1 LYPGWFSGARVLRW
15 PGFPHAA
22 FTPRQVV
29 AGEFHHKLG
38 PAGPLFLWTGLQ
50 RAPRTSNASIIL
62 KLQGLPANKRSS
74 GRPYHCWLPSPP
86 LICPVGRAEDGA
98 LVRTMNDSL
107 QRASGAP
114 QPAPRLEQATPRES
128 RALNRLPFY
137 ALMLTLLA
145 ALSTGAG
152 YLVARLEIPT
162 ARWLHLST
170 ALASAPIQPPA
181 LVPAS
186 EPRAASADLDSISH
200 LAPQQQ
206 AERLLELAV
215 RRPDQSL
222 GLIHKNLDSWR
233 GHLEDTDQ
241 LFHLVLA
248 ALDSNDPRV
257 RVAAVEIDLVAN
269 NLMKSPQS
277 LAKLLNQVHNDPDGR
292 YLALWRLGA
301 LGNRGVEPATVL
313 ATLLRYSHD
322 TNQRTR
328 FWAVEGLAMLG
339 TAESIDPLLSI
350 LAHDPAK
357 QVRERAASCLARA
370 GMLTG
375 EQRLTAVPQ
384 LLNLLDDDSLEP
396 ETRDLVF
403 ASLTTITGA
412 SFGRN
417 ASAWRDWWAHHDQ
430 PEKRVHVPK
439 GLLLA

>member
-1 LYPGWFSGARVLRW
+1 
-15 PGFPHAA
+15 
-22 FTPRQVV
+22 
-29 AGEFHHKLG
+29 
-38 PAGPLFLWTGLQ
+38 
-50 RAPRTSNASIIL
+50 
-62 KLQGLPANKRSS
+62 
-74 GRPYHCWLPSPP
+74 
-86 LICPVGRAEDGA
+86 
-98 LVRTMNDSL
+98 MNDSL
-107 QRASGAP
+107 QRTSGAA
-114 QPAPRLEQATPRES
+114 QPASRLERAAHSES
-128 RALNRLPFY
+128 GVPNRLPVY
-137 ALMLTLLA
+137 ILILILLA
-145 ALSTGAG
+145 VLSTGAG
-152 YLVARLEIPT
+152 YQFARLEIPGP
-162 ARWLHLST
+162 RWLHPSS
-170 ALASAPIQPPA
+170 ALASAPIQSPA
-181 LVPAS
+181 VAPAS
-186 EPRAASADLDSISH
+186 DLRAANADLELITH

-222 GLIHKNLDSWR
+222 RLIHKNLDSWR
-233 GHLEDTDQ
+233 GRLEDTDQ

-277 LAKLLNQVHNDPDGR
+277 LAKLLNQIHNDPDGR

-313 ATLLRYSHD
+313 TTLLRYSHD
-322 TNQRTR
+322 SSQRTR

-339 TAESIDPLLSI
+339 TAESIDPLLTI

-384 LLNLLDDDSLEP
+384 LLNLLDDDSIEP
-396 ETRDLVF
+396 ETRDLVY

-417 ASAWRDWWAHHDQ
+417 AAAWRDWWAHHDQ
-430 PEKRVHVPK
+430 PEKTHHVPK
-439 GLLLA
+439 YLLFA